1 MVGFLRNV
9 LICSA
14 IGFVLAFV
22 FVTPAGAL
30 VGAVNGLLIGVCVSL
45 GELRARGSENVAAP
59 TGPVRLIGSQ

>member
-1 MVGFLRNV
+1 MVGLLRNV

-14 IGFVLAFV
+14 IGFFLAFV

-45 GELRARGSENVAAP
+45 GELRARDSGNVVDPA
-59 TGPVRLIGSQ
+59 GPIRLIGSQ

>member
-45 GELRARGSENVAAP
+45 GNCAREAQKMSLPQPG
-59 TGPVRLIGSQ
+59 LFD